1 MHKIFIP
8 AFVALTGCTPLP
20 PATPQPGDAE
30 IRLALSAAEASLRQL
45 VLDVQDDAAVPD
57 YAGSLARLDVASVTV
72 ATQAVLGAVDYGAAL
87 AAERALLGVTL
98 KVCTDGVAK
107 MAAGER
113 AEAKTFARGQ
123 FGFSCLVPL
132 SLFAV
137 R

>member
-1 MHKIFIP
+1 MRKIFIS
-8 AFVALTGCTPLP
+8 AFAALAGCATLP
-20 PATPQPGDAE
+20 PAAPQPGDAE
-30 IRLALSAAEASLRQL
+30 IRLSLSAAEASLRQL
-45 VLDVQDDAAVPD
+45 VVDVQDAAAVPD

-72 ATQAVLGAVDYGAAL
+72 ATQAVLGAADYGAAL

-113 AEAKTFARGQ
+113 AEAQAFARGQ